1 MRGIFRT
8 VRERR
13 EKRVRKQ
20 TNKDVT
26 ASGHEQCADGRHVQ
40 ARVPKRPADGDSAQ
54 QFAARERGGRAPDAP
69 CADTSFHAEENS
81 GRQKEL
87 EEWE

>member
-1 MRGIFRT
+1 VVVDVWYFSHG
-8 VRERR
+8 
-13 EKRVRKQ
+13 KRKARKKA
-20 TNKDVT
+20 NKDVT

-54 QFAARERGGRAPDAP
+54 QFAARERGGRAADVP
-69 CADTSFHAEENS
+69 CAAASFHAEENS